1 MVFWTKARVRLWTSM
16 CTHIQTAWWL
26 SGQHRHL
33 AARRS
38 ELHLGRV
45 GQFLHISEQISSNII
60 RPFPK
65 LQKRVCSIPF
75 PLIMSTLLFCIS
87 TKGFY
92 ANAVET
98 CMFVI
103 MSRDNFQNRLWA
115 AAKCAQWLTQTWTR
129 STGWRQD
136 AKTLTQHPSPNN
148 RVIISA
154 AKYFKCHITPITAQH
169 PECEPRV
176 LAGSQIFCTSDWNS
190 HEVFLSDFTFSPSV
204 RCCSVRVCVHKHIV
218 SIYSRL

>member
-1 MVFWTKARVRLWTSM
+1 MVSTDT
-16 CTHIQTAWWL
+16 
-26 SGQHRHL
+26 
-33 AARRS
+33 S

-45 GQFLHISEQISSNII
+45 GQFLHISEQISSDII
-60 RPFPK
+60 QPFPK
-65 LQKRVCSIPF
+65 LQKRVCSIPS

-115 AAKCAQWLTQTWTR
+115 PAKCAQWLTQTWTR

-190 HEVFLSDFTFSPSV
+190 HEVFLSDFTFSPSA
-204 RCCSVRVCVHKHIV
+204 RCCSVRVCVHKHII

>member
-33 AARRS
+33 WAPPGP
-38 ELHLGRV
+38 GRTV
-45 GQFLHISEQISSNII
+45 PPYFRADFLQYHST
-60 RPFPK
+60 FPK
-65 LQKRVCSIPF
+65 LQKRVCSIPS

-115 AAKCAQWLTQTWTR
+115 AAKCAHWLTQTWTR

-204 RCCSVRVCVHKHIV
+204 RCCSVRVCVHKHII